1 MLYMDNTNKDSTMN
15 EALEMLMQE
24 ANWRGADADIQRLT
38 GERDAVFAQFLKSS
52 DADDFVDD
60 VQSFFDMVRFTRDD
74 NFVIFWFQ

>member
-1 MLYMDNTNKDSTMN
+1 MLYMDNTNKGSTMN

-38 GERDAVFAQFLKSS
+38 GERDGVFAQFLKSS

-60 VQSFFDMVRFTRDD
+60 VQSFFDTVRFTRDD

>member
-1 MLYMDNTNKDSTMN
+1 MLYMDNTNKGSTMN

-24 ANWRGADADIQRLT
+24 ANWRGAEADIQRLT
-38 GERDAVFAQFLKSS
+38 SERDAVFAQFLKSS

-60 VQSFFDMVRFTRDD
+60 VESFFDTVRFTRDD